1 MDVRIQQRLV
11 GGLVI
16 LALIFL
22 IAPVVLDGEGRLP
35 EKITQIPPKPKRPD
49 LSHLNIE
56 PVNPEST
63 TDTLPQTPPAP
74 VVSVVETQPQQ
85 PVAATPEPQTPVTA
99 ATPTPTAS
107 PEQRAAVA
115 AGERAWS
122 VQVASFRDSAKA
134 AALRDQLREAG
145 FTTYVN
151 EVILSDGSLFTQ
163 VLVGPETD
171 MDAVQALKSDIK
183 EKVALQGLVVRYE
196 P

>member
-49 LSHLNIE
+49 LSHLQIE
-56 PVNPEST
+56 PV
-63 TDTLPQTPPAP
+63 TDSAVDISPLPDEAPQPA
-74 VVSVVETQPQQ
+74 VSVTETP
-85 PVAATPEPQTPVTA
+85 
-99 ATPTPTAS
+99 S
-107 PEQRAAVA
+107 AVA
-115 AGERAWS
+115 AEAAVESPSSASTESPVEPEQPSVVVAPGERAWS

-134 AALRDQLREAG
+134 AALRDQLRDEG
-145 FTTYVN
+145 FQTYVN
-151 EVILSDGSLFTQ
+151 EVILSDGTLFTQ

-171 MDAVQALKSDIK
+171 MDSVQALKAEIK
-183 EKVALQGLVVRYE
+183 QKVELQGLVVRYE

>member
-1 MDVRIQQRLV
+1 MELGLDVRIQQRLV

-16 LALIFL
+16 LALLFL

-35 EKITQIPPKPKRPD
+35 EKITQIPPKPKQPD
-49 LSHLNIE
+49 LSHLQIE
-56 PVNPEST
+56 PVSDTDSLPEA
-63 TDTLPQTPPAP
+63 PQEAPAP
-74 VVSVVETQPQQ
+74 AVSVAENSS
-85 PVAATPEPQTPVTA
+85 ADTA
-99 ATPTPTAS
+99 ATAE
-107 PEQRAAVA
+107 PEAAEAPAVA

-145 FTTYVN
+145 FKTYVN
-151 EVILSDGSLFTQ
+151 EVTLSDGSLFTQ

-171 MDAVQALKSDIK
+171 MDSVQARKAEIK
-183 EKVALQGLVVRYE
+183 QQVDLQGLVVRYE

>member
-49 LSHLNIE
+49 LSHLQIE
-56 PVNPEST
+56 PVTDNAVEVAALPDGAPE
-63 TDTLPQTPPAP
+63 AA
-74 VVSVVETQPQQ
+74 VSVVEPQ
-85 PVAATPEPQTPVTA
+85 AEATATPAEAPSVEPADEPA
-99 ATPTPTAS
+99 AQ
-107 PEQRAAVA
+107 PEQPSVAVA
-115 AGERAWS
+115 PGERAWS

-134 AALRDQLREAG
+134 AALRDQLREEG
-145 FTTYVN
+145 FQTYVN
-151 EVILSDGSLFTQ
+151 EVILSDGTLFTQ

-171 MDAVQALKSDIK
+171 IDDVQALKAEIK
-183 EKVALQGLVVRYE
+183 QKVELQGLVVRYE

>member
-16 LALIFL
+16 LAVVFL

-49 LSHLNIE
+49 LSHLQIE
-56 PVNPEST
+56 PL
-63 TDTLPQTPPAP
+63 TDTTVEVAPLPDEPPVAA
-74 VVSVVETQPQQ
+74 VSVVESDQP
-85 PVAATPEPQTPVTA
+85 AAVEAPAEPQSSAPA
-99 ATPTPTAS
+99 DEPAS
-107 PEQRAAVA
+107 QPDQPSVAVA
-115 AGERAWS
+115 PGERAWS

-134 AALRDQLREAG
+134 AALRDQLRDQG
-145 FTTYVN
+145 FQTYVN
-151 EVILSDGSLFTQ
+151 EVILSDGTLFTQ

-171 MDAVQALKSDIK
+171 MDSVQALKADIK
-183 EKVALQGLVVRYE
+183 AKVELQGLVVRYE